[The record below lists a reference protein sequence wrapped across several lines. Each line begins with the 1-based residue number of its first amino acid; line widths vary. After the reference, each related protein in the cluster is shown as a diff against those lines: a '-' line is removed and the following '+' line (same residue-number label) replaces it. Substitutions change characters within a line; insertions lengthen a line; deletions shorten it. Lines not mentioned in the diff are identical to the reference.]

1 MIDIKRVKLAFFD
14 ERLLKDIGKRAGRG
28 IVRIAANTRTIAKRS
43 IRKAG
48 KGPGT
53 RRSQPGQPPR
63 SHTGLLRQ
71 HIYFWYDRRTQSA
84 QIGPARLGG
93 TKSTDIPGNLEEGR
107 FGLQPRPYMG
117 PALEKSKEQLK
128 DLLT

>member
-1 MIDIKRVKLAFFD
+1 MIAISDVKLMFFD
-14 ERLLKDIGKRAGRG
+14 DRTLREINRKAGRG
-28 IVRIAANTRTIAKRS
+28 IVRVAANTRTIARRS

-48 KGPGT
+48 KSPRT
-53 RRSQPGQPPR
+53 LQSRPGQPPR

-84 QIGPARLGG
+84 EIGPARLGG
-93 TKSTDIPGNLEEGR
+93 TQGMDIPGNLEEGR
-107 FGLQPRPYMG
+107 KGIRPRPYMG
-117 PALEKSKEQLK
+117 PALEKSKDQLK